1 MELLSYQY
9 FTPRGVTGD
18 ELQEIHS
25 IPTAGMSWIYVVLVG
40 LLLCINVIPSVCV
53 LSGIYVIESWMER
66 VGPTHIRDGLRP
78 TCQ

>member
-53 LSGIYVIESWMER
+53 LSGKLAVISMR
-66 VGPTHIRDGLRP
+66 LLSSCVL
-78 TCQ
+78 

>member
-1 MELLSYQY
+1 MELLSYRY

-53 LSGIYVIESWMER
+53 LSVKLAVISMR
-66 VGPTHIRDGLRP
+66 LLSSCVL
-78 TCQ
+78 